1 MRFSSDE
8 KPVSPRSPDGAE
20 KGFSEMKQ
28 MTQDAPLGASQPTP
42 FDDGNLYDLFFNDF
56 DYGLD
61 FYLGLARET
70 EGPILDLCCGTGRFL
85 LPATA
90 SGHAVDGV
98 DLFPGML
105 ERLRAK
111 SSAEG
116 FSPNLFE
123 ADMKSFATGRE
134 YGLVVIAF
142 NAFVHNL
149 TAEDQISTLVNIRN
163 HLKAGGMLAFDTFF
177 PGAHILGAP
186 DGERVLELE
195 IPNPET
201 GLPVRIYDTRNFDRV
216 AQIQR
221 SKMDME
227 FLDAN
232 GEVADVRESYTT
244 IRYLYRQEM
253 ELLLRHAGFSR
264 WELFGN
270 FERKPLTDETDAMIV
285 CAWK

>member
-1 MRFSSDE
+1 
-8 KPVSPRSPDGAE
+8 
-20 KGFSEMKQ
+20 MKQ
-28 MTQDAPLGASQPTP
+28 TMNDAPTGAPQPNQATQSTQPTP

-61 FYLGLARET
+61 FYLGMARET

-85 LPATA
+85 LPATRA
-90 SGHAVDGV
+90 GHAVDGV

-105 ERLRAK
+105 ERLRKKAA
-111 SSAEG
+111 AEG
-116 FSPNLFE
+116 FSPRLFE

-149 TAEDQISTLVNIRN
+149 TAEDQISTLKNIHA
-163 HLKAGGMLAFDTFF
+163 HLRTGGMLAFDTFF
-177 PGAHILGAP
+177 PGSHILGAP
-186 DGERVLELE
+186 DGERVLEME
-195 IPNPET
+195 IPHPET
-201 GLPVRIYDTRNFDRV
+201 SLPVRIYDTRNFDRV
-216 AQIQR
+216 AQIQHSR
-221 SKMDME
+221 MDME

-232 GEVADVRESYTT
+232 GEVAEVRESFTT
-244 IRYLYRQEM
+244 VRYLYKQEM
-253 ELLLRHAGFSR
+253 ELLLRLAGFSR

-270 FERKPLTDETDAMIV
+270 FERKPLDDERDAMIV